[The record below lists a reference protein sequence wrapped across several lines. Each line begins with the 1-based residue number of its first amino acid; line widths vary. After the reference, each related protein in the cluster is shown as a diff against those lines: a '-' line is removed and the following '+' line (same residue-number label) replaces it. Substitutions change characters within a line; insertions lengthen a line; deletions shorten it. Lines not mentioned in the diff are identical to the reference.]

1 MPSRRKTSQR
11 ESPSSSISKKYAAP
25 EETTGKESSTD
36 QPFLPD
42 DLSPDQVEGRL
53 YISQLTCKFLTW
65 YFWPKDT
72 TLSDIST
79 IVLAFISVIR
89 AYFKYPNAD
98 EGISSYFLLIEI
110 VTIASSSVNLL
121 LGNIPDVS
129 AGTRAQFFDL
139 LLTLSSF
146 AVFFL
151 LYETL
156 ITRCIWSTSK
166 HLLNCDELR
175 GI

>member
-1 MPSRRKTSQR
+1 M
-11 ESPSSSISKKYAAP
+11 
-25 EETTGKESSTD
+25 
-36 QPFLPD
+36 
-42 DLSPDQVEGRL
+42 
-53 YISQLTCKFLTW
+53 
-65 YFWPKDT
+65 
-72 TLSDIST
+72 
-79 IVLAFISVIR
+79 
-89 AYFKYPNAD
+89 
-98 EGISSYFLLIEI
+98 SSYFLLIEI

-175 GI
+175 GIHIVSFPRRWLCRVLSPPDYLQRQHATTQP